1 MSELRLTGPQ
11 QVSLAAERLRECP
24 HSVSSLDSLVD
35 ISREGYMTVER
46 LSKFAC
52 LKLLSDE
59 LAVRLP
65 NMAQKL
71 PPYGMPEFN
80 SDYPL
85 EADTPLKRTLFR
97 LKERY
102 VAKMDRHI
110 DDELKDMESD
120 TKFKPI
126 MEANNL
132 ASPG

>member
-1 MSELRLTGPQ
+1 MSELRLTSPQ
-11 QVSLAAERLRECP
+11 QVSLVAERLRERP
-24 HSVSSLDSLVD
+24 HSVSSPDSRVD
-35 ISREGYMTVER
+35 ISRDGYMTVER
-46 LSKFAC
+46 LSKFAY

-80 SDYPL
+80 SDYPP

-126 MEANNL
+126 WRQTI
-132 ASPG
+132 